1 MIAKIRRTTMTLS
14 ATMAGSLR
22 FSSCRRAEGCL
33 RRLSKVSS
41 WASIET
47 DYVPVVEID
56 EVGRAPVVEE

>member
-1 MIAKIRRTTMTLS
+1 
-14 ATMAGSLR
+14 MAGSLR
-22 FSSCRRAEGCL
+22 FSCGRRAEGCL
-33 RRLSKVSS
+33 RRLSKVAG